1 MSLVAAVLVAATFTR
16 SLERVNSMDPIMS
29 QSAYD
34 ARAVRLVYETPL
46 EIDYEAR
53 PYRLAPGLC
62 ELPEVSS
69 DGLVYTLRVR
79 PDSPVTATDV
89 KDSLERLRDV
99 DGRHG
104 SLGRS
109 DVCSSDLR
117 CGPSSR
123 SKPVRNPT
131 G

>member
-79 PDSPVTATDV
+79 PDSRRRT
-89 KDSLERLRDV
+89 SRIR
-99 DGRHG
+99 
-104 SLGRS
+104 
-109 DVCSSDLR
+109 SSDCATWTAGTARSAGGR